1 MVARYEVSEF
11 GTHNIWVEN
20 DILYQAYYE
29 GGFRAVDVSGELMGN
44 LYTQDREVAVFK
56 PATPAGYT
64 PNATMVWSAMP
75 FKGHVWFSDTNSGIW
90 SVKMLPKERP
100 IS

>member
-1 MVARYEVSEF
+1 
-11 GTHNIWVEN
+11 
-20 DILYQAYYE
+20 
-29 GGFRAVDVSGELMGN
+29 AVDVSGELMGT
-44 LYTQDREVAVFK
+44 LYTQAREVAVFK
-56 PATPAGYT
+56 PAPPAGYT